1 MRTLKDAVR
10 GTVLYDEPMA
20 RHTSYRIGGTVD
32 VFIAPADVPDLSAA
46 VAALRDRGIRPFILG
61 RGTNLL
67 VRDGGIRGCVVSME
81 EMTEIK
87 LVEPGVVTAQAG
99 AALMEVV
106 NRCVGW
112 SLAGLEKLAGIPG
125 SVGGAVVMNAGAH
138 GAYIDSVLDTATLLG
153 LEGAVYEKTKDELGL
168 DYRTSNLQDGEII
181 LEVRLSMD
189 KGDPEEIARVV
200 AEKLAWRR
208 DRQPLSLPSAGS
220 VFKNPPGM
228 PAGKIITELGLK
240 GTRIGGAEVS
250 ELHGNF
256 IVNRG
261 GARAADVLALVE
273 LIRKRAWEERGIDL
287 EPEIK
292 IIGED
297 E

>member
-1 MRTLKDAVR
+1 MRTLKDIVR

-20 RHTSYRIGGTVD
+20 RHTSYRIGGPVD
-32 VFIAPADVPDLSAA
+32 VFIAPADVSDLSSALK
-46 VAALRDRGIRPFILG
+46 ALRERGIRPFVLG

-81 EMTEIK
+81 EMTDIELI
-87 LVEPGVVTAQAG
+87 EPGVVTAQAG

-138 GAYIDSVLDTATLLG
+138 GAYMDGVIQTATLLG
-153 LEGAVYEKTKDELGL
+153 PEGAVYEKTKDRLGL
-168 DYRTSNLQDGEII
+168 DYRTSKLDDGEII
-181 LEVRLSMD
+181 LAVRLSMD
-189 KGDPEEIARVV
+189 EGDPQEIARVV

-240 GTRIGGAEVS
+240 GTRVGGAEVS

-261 GARAADVLALVE
+261 AARAADVIALIE
-273 LIRKRAWEERGIDL
+273 QIRRRAREERGIDL